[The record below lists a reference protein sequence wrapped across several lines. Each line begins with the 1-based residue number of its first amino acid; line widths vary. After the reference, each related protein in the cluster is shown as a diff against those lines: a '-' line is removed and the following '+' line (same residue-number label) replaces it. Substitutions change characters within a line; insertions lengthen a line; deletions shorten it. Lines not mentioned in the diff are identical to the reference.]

1 MQIEPILEEQM
12 QTALGYIATELKD
25 STNLGWF
32 TKEWSKLSDADKAKI
47 KEWAVAEMKEKGL
60 V

>member
-1 MQIEPILEEQM
+1 M

-25 STNLGWF
+25 PNDLGRF
-32 TKEWSKLSDADKAKI
+32 TKEWSKLSDADKAKL
-47 KEWAVAEMKEKGL
+47 KEWAVEEMKAKGL